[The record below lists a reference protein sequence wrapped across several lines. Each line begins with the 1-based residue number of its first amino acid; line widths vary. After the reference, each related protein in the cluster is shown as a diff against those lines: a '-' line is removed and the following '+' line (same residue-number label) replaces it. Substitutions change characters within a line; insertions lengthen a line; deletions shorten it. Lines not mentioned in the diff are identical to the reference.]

1 MNNYN
6 YFNNSNELN
15 SNITP
20 FNTHLL
26 GFNSEIKIT
35 NGDQEQ
41 IIKNINFLNTKIA
54 KSSIDEVFVT
64 WLDAI
69 SSQSRRKSSKEIS
82 KINDGKPDWDYVV
95 YGYSER
101 TEDLG
106 NVNYGATGYYLF
118 AKSLI
123 KLGFDLDY
131 IDKPIRMILRLGGG
145 AYQIF
150 GDLKYDEKNNI
161 IKFRDVDRNWYGEEI
176 KDASRVEAGMD
187 FGKFL
192 IIKESLKEVGV
203 ELDVEKFGY
212 KSNPEYHL
220 LEQEK
225 RNKEF
230 DKIRKEIEELSE
242 KINELRNSNNKKSA
256 IDI

>member
-6 YFNNSNELN
+6 YWGSSNELN
-15 SNITP
+15 SINTP
-20 FNTHLL
+20 FNAHLF
-26 GFNSEIKIT
+26 GFNNEIKIT
-35 NGDQEQ
+35 YEDQEQ
-41 IIKNINFLNTKIA
+41 IIRNINFFNNKLT
-54 KSSIDEVFVT
+54 KSSFDKVFDD
-64 WLDAI
+64 WLNAVAGV
-69 SSQSRRKSSKEIS
+69 SRRKSSEEIS
-82 KINDGKPDWDYVV
+82 KINDGKPDMDYVS
-95 YGYSER
+95 YGFSER

-118 AKSLI
+118 ARSLV

-145 AYQIF
+145 TYQI
-150 GDLKYDEKNNI
+150 YDDFEGIDWVKMTVKLTPN
-161 IKFRDVDRNWYGEEI
+161 VDRNWYGEEI
-176 KDASRVEAGMD
+176 KDVSRVEAGMD

-192 IIKESLKEVGV
+192 IIKERLKEVGV

-230 DKIRKEIEELSE
+230 DKIRKEIEELL
-242 KINELRNSNNKKSA
+242 KNLNELKLKSFKTSP
-256 IDI
+256 